1 MVYIID
7 KIRTEFFEVEDFVR
21 STRRWYRQGK
31 PERCRRSVRL
41 PEGSSSFSYTEFYS
55 HWSFWSVVFLCLFS
69 RKKRALCWTSYK
81 WVFFPY
87 DENQV
92 INILFCKNAF
102 LHKWGKVVEQRLHFP
117 NLLVKN
123 DESKIALVD
132 FLPHSILAIP
142 QPSRYNEY
150 VVKRIG

>member
-41 PEGSSSFSYTEFYS
+41 PEGSSSFSYAEFYS

-69 RKKRALCWTSYK
+69 RKKRASCWTSYK

-92 INILFCKNAF
+92 INILFCKMF
-102 LHKWGKVVEQRLHFP
+102 PPLVEEDDGARMHFP
-117 NLLVKN
+117 QLCGKANLEMDSPFHPCDSTVLTV
-123 DESKIALVD
+123 
-132 FLPHSILAIP
+132 
-142 QPSRYNEY
+142 
-150 VVKRIG
+150 

>member
-1 MVYIID
+1 M
-7 KIRTEFFEVEDFVR
+7 EEEDFVR

-41 PEGSSSFSYTEFYS
+41 PEGSSSFSYAEFYS

-69 RKKRALCWTSYK
+69 RKKRTSCWTSYK

-102 LHKWGKVVEQRLHFP
+102 LHKWGKNRICLLWIRIVFYDEPHICTDEIRHHMMEQGCAFP
-117 NLLVKN
+117 SCG
-123 DESKIALVD
+123 E
-132 FLPHSILAIP
+132 
-142 QPSRYNEY
+142 
-150 VVKRIG
+150 G

>member
-1 MVYIID
+1 M
-7 KIRTEFFEVEDFVR
+7 EDFVR

-41 PEGSSSFSYTEFYS
+41 PEGSSSFSYAEFYS

-69 RKKRALCWTSYK
+69 RKKRTSCWTSYK

-92 INILFCKNAF
+92 INILFCKMFPPLVEEDDGARMRF
-102 LHKWGKVVEQRLHFP
+102 PKLLGKDNLEMDCLLPEVATHHFWRTQ
-117 NLLVKN
+117 N
-123 DESKIALVD
+123 
-132 FLPHSILAIP
+132 
-142 QPSRYNEY
+142 
-150 VVKRIG
+150 